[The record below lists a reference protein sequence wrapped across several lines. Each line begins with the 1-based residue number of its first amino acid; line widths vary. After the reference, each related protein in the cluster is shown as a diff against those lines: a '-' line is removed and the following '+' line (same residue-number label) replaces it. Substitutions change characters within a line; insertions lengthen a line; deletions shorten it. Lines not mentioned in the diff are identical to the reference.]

1 MPRRGP
7 KHAGRAGGAAGDRV
21 EERALAGAG
30 RPDDRDEQRR
40 IEASGPDQQVPLH
53 VLDECERASTCGL
66 RSGRPLD
73 ANARRREKIL
83 DELPERCLTVAVHR
97 PRVLRSR

>member
-40 IEASGPDQQVPLH
+40 IEASGPDQQVP
-53 VLDECERASTCGL
+53 ASTCGL